1 MKFSL
6 MTLGVLVVALIA
18 SPAYAQFSSGA
29 RPVWDVP
36 FDFIVGDET
45 LPAGQ
50 YTIQRGVTPG
60 AVLVYSLDGKTSH
73 FRLSNAIYGKV
84 ADHSV
89 LVFNRHGNQHFLSRV
104 WIAGREDGSAL
115 AKSKLEREMARHGGS
130 GDAVAMVAR

>member
-1 MKFSL
+1 
-6 MTLGVLVVALIA
+6 MTLGVLVVALTA
-18 SPAYAQFSSGA
+18 SPAYSQSSSGA

-60 AVLVYSLDGKTSH
+60 AVLVYNLDGKDSH
-73 FRLSNAIYGKV
+73 FRLSNPIYGNA

-89 LVFNRHGNQHFLSRV
+89 LVFNRYGNQHFLSRV
-104 WIAGREDGSAL
+104 WIAGREDGSEL
-115 AKSKLEREMARHGGS
+115 KKSKLEREMARHGLAS
-130 GDAVAMVAR
+130 DALAMAAR